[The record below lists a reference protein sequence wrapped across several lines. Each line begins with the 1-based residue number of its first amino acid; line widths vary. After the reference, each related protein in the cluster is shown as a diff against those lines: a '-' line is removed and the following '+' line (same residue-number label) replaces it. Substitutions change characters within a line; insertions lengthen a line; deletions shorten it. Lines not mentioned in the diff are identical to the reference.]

1 MIQSNRSYSC
11 LHAKGRRCFRI
22 LGITIVVLA
31 LCGLA
36 IVTLCYRSVSRH
48 AEERLY
54 ERVEDVPVRCV
65 AVVFGTSPKAASG
78 RDNVYFKYRIQA
90 ADELYHAGKAKLF
103 VVSGDNGRKDYDEP
117 GAMRDSLVRHGIPR
131 EAIYCDYAGFN
142 TLSTVIRASKVFGL
156 DSVIFVSQQFHNERA
171 LFLAEKNGLDAIGYN
186 ARDVKSRFFR
196 TKRFIREHL
205 ARVKMYL
212 DIWLGRQPKYLGEPI
227 SVG

>member
-11 LHAKGRRCFRI
+11 LHAKAWRWFQ
-22 LGITIVVLA
+22 
-31 LCGLA
+31 
-36 IVTLCYRSVSRH
+36 H
-48 AEERLY
+48 AQHR
-54 ERVEDVPVRCV
+54 
-65 AVVFGTSPKAASG
+65 
-78 RDNVYFKYRIQA
+78 
-90 ADELYHAGKAKLF
+90 
-103 VVSGDNGRKDYDEP
+103 
-117 GAMRDSLVRHGIPR
+117 
-131 EAIYCDYAGFN
+131 
-142 TLSTVIRASKVFGL
+142 IRASKVFGL

>member
-78 RDNVYFKYRIQA
+78 
-90 ADELYHAGKAKLF
+90 
-103 VVSGDNGRKDYDEP
+103 
-117 GAMRDSLVRHGIPR
+117 
-131 EAIYCDYAGFN
+131 
-142 TLSTVIRASKVFGL
+142 L

-186 ARDVKSRFFR
+186 ARDVKSCFFR